1 MLALGKA
8 YALAIPHRE
17 ALAVR
22 EEIVFLQTVRAAL
35 SKQEVTR
42 TAQTRHDVNAAIQQL
57 VEQAVAPA
65 GVIDVFAAAGL
76 KKPDISILS
85 EGFLADV
92 RGMPQRNLAVD
103 LLEKL
108 LRDEVR
114 TRAQRNAVQ
123 SRAFSEKLEK
133 AMHRYQ
139 NRSIETAQVI
149 EDLLDLARQMREAQ
163 KRGDN
168 LGLTEDEIAFYDA
181 LEVNDSAVK
190 ILGDTQLRAIARDI
204 ARTVQENVTIDWQLR
219 EQARANLR
227 RLVKRVLRKH
237 GYPPDKQEQASLTV
251 LEQAELIARGV
262 A

>member
-1 MLALGKA
+1 MA
-8 YALAIPHRE
+8 E
-17 ALAVR
+17 VR
-22 EEIVFLQTVRAAL
+22 DL
-35 SKQEVTR
+35 
-42 TAQTRHDVNAAIQQL
+42 
-57 VEQAVAPA
+57 
-65 GVIDVFAAAGL
+65 
-76 KKPDISILS
+76 
-85 EGFLADV
+85 
-92 RGMPQRNLAVD
+92 PQKNLAVD

-108 LRDEVR
+108 LRDEVK
-114 TRAQRNAVQ
+114 TRARRNAVQ
-123 SRAFSEKLEK
+123 SRAFSEKLEQ
-133 AMHRYQ
+133 AIHRYQ

-149 EDLLDLARQMREAQ
+149 EELLDLARQMREAQ

-190 ILGDTQLRAIARDI
+190 ILGDDQLREIARDI
-204 ARTVQENVTIDWQLR
+204 ARIVQENVTIDWQLR

-251 LEQAELIARGV
+251 LEQAELMAQSV